1 MAAPTSTTA
10 PRARISR
17 DDIEDKI
24 RELEGGAREQVES
37 ARSTVLTAGIVAA
50 LILLLLAFLLG
61 TRKGRKRSTV
71 VEIRRV

>member
-1 MAAPTSTTA
+1 MAVSGT
-10 PRARISR
+10 PRDRISR
-17 DDIEDKI
+17 DDLEDKF
-24 RELEGGAREQVES
+24 RELEGGVHDQAES
-37 ARSTVLTAGIVAA
+37 ARSTVVTAGVVAA

>member
-1 MAAPTSTTA
+1 MAVSSPTD
-10 PRARISR
+10 RITR
-17 DDIEDKI
+17 DQLEDKF
-24 RELEGGAREQVES
+24 RELEGDARDQVES
-37 ARSTVLTAGIVAA
+37 ARSTAVTAGVVAG

>member
-1 MAAPTSTTA
+1 MSVST
-10 PRARISR
+10 PRDRITR
-17 DDIEDKI
+17 DQLEDKF
-24 RELEGGAREQVES
+24 RELEGGAREQAES
-37 ARSTVLTAGIVAA
+37 ARSTVVTAGAVAA

>member
-1 MAAPTSTTA
+1 MADPTTTTA

-37 ARSTVLTAGIVAA
+37 ARSTVITAGVVAA
-50 LILLLLAFLLG
+50 LLVLLLAFLLG

-71 VEIRRV
+71 VEIRRI

>member
-1 MAAPTSTTA
+1 MADPTTTTA
-10 PRARISR
+10 PRGRISR

-37 ARSTVLTAGIVAA
+37 ARSTVITAGVVAA
-50 LILLLLAFLLG
+50 LIVLLLAFLLG

-71 VEIRRV
+71 VEIRRI